1 MKTCL
6 KQNPY
11 FPRKTAFFF
20 FIPEIQKKK
29 AVFTSF
35 TVLLRHYYR
44 LQSKNMN
51 EI

>member
-11 FPRKTAFFF
+11 FFRVKTAFFLF
-20 FIPEIQKKK
+20 YPRDTKKEGSFY
-29 AVFTSF
+29 VF

-44 LQSKNMN
+44 LQSKKH
-51 EI
+51 E